1 MAISLSNSFLHTL
14 HSRQGFFQS
23 FHCTSYSLLSIF
35 TNASSTVHSFSF
47 YPAQKQ
53 SKKAHKHMSIFIIP
67 SGLSINF
74 TSLEAHPDHVP
85 FVSPLRWRLFRTPC
99 SLFIVAL
106 VTSYN
111 NYFFFFLSYHLLDWK
126 TLRAMKSTP
135 TI

>member
-1 MAISLSNSFLHTL
+1 
-14 HSRQGFFQS
+14 
-23 FHCTSYSLLSIF
+23 
-35 TNASSTVHSFSF
+35 
-47 YPAQKQ
+47 
-53 SKKAHKHMSIFIIP
+53 MSIFIIP

-111 NYFFFFLSYHLLDWK
+111 NYFFFFPVLSFARLENPESNEKYPYYLEKALTHN
-126 TLRAMKSTP
+126 
-135 TI
+135 